1 MADLRP
7 KVIFGGTFDPVHF
20 GHLRSALEL
29 AQWLGNESIDLVP
42 TKDPVHKEAAA
53 AAASQRI
60 EMLNL
65 ACDSEPLLQVNDIEI
80 RSNSPSYTVFTL
92 RSIRKQIGEKRSLI
106 LVMGMDAFLSLQTW
120 HDWQD
125 LPLLAHLLIVQR
137 PGYHPLLNAELQALV
152 DAHQTNSRE
161 KLLASSS
168 GSLMFHELTP
178 LGISATQIRNQI
190 EFGASPR
197 YLLPDAVWEYI
208 QEKKLYGF
216 EPK

>member
-7 KVIFGGTFDPVHF
+7 KIIFGGTFDPVHF

-29 AQWLGNESIDLVP
+29 AQWIGNESIDLVP
-42 TKDPVHKEAAA
+42 SKDPVHKQAAA
-53 AAASQRI
+53 IASQRI
-60 EMLNL
+60 DMLNL
-65 ACDSEPLLQVNDIEI
+65 ACESEPLLQVNDIEI
-80 RSNSPSYTVFTL
+80 RSNSASYTVFTL
-92 RSIRKQIGEKRSLI
+92 RSIRKQIGENRSLI

-120 HDWQD
+120 HEWQE

-137 PGYHPLLNAELQALV
+137 PGYHPELNAELQELV
-152 DAHQTNSRE
+152 DAHQINSRK
-161 KLLASSS
+161 KLLSSPS

-190 EFGASPR
+190 ELGASPR